1 MGNSLSIV
9 IPAFNEEQRLPSTL
23 DRISAYAAEA
33 RWADYE
39 IIVVDDGSRDH
50 TAALVAELAQRDAAV
65 RLLRNP
71 GNRGKGYAVRHGM
84 QGAKGD
90 WRLFTDADL
99 STPIEEIEKL
109 FGATAG
115 GADIAIGSRALNRK
129 LIGVHQSGFRETAGR
144 IFNAAMRTVLGLPL
158 RDTQC
163 GFKLFSAAA
172 AGEIFPRQQLDDFG
186 FDAEVLFIGRL
197 RGFEIVEVPVR
208 WNDVAGTKV
217 SLLNGARPF
226 LDLLT
231 IRGNQLS
238 GRYR

>member
-1 MGNSLSIV
+1 M
-9 IPAFNEEQRLPSTL
+9 A
-23 DRISAYAAEA
+23 RIRAYAAEA
-33 RWADYE
+33 RWIDYE
-39 IIVVDDGSRDH
+39 VLVVDDGSRDR
-50 TAALVAELAQRDAAV
+50 TAGFVEDLARGDAAL

-71 GNRGKGYAVRHGM
+71 GNRGKGFAVRHGM
-84 QGAKGD
+84 QQAQGE

-109 FGATAG
+109 FAATAG
-115 GADIAIGSRALNRK
+115 GADIAIGSRALNRQ
-129 LIGVHQSGFRETAGR
+129 LIGVHQSGFRETAGK
-144 IFNAAMRTVLGLPL
+144 IFNIAMRTVLGLPL

-172 AGEIFPRQQLDDFG
+172 AAEIFQRQLLDDFG
-186 FDAEVLFIGRL
+186 FDAEALFIGRL
-197 RGFEIVEVPVR
+197 KGFEIVEVPVR

-231 IRGNQLS
+231 IRRNQLN
-238 GRYR
+238 GRYQ